1 MRDRSMVVDFQ
12 VGDYVRVIKDV
23 TQSGQNWNS
32 KEGKVV
38 SVWEVRY
45 FRYHVDKA
53 GGHGRF

>member
-38 SVWEVRY
+38 RVWEV
-45 FRYHVDKA
+45 
-53 GGHGRF
+53 